1 MTAKPR
7 LVVPTGIVVLLLCAR
22 PVSAQL
28 QASVYASGFSSPVAF
43 VQDPSDAT
51 VHYVVEQAGLIRV
64 IRNRVVQST
73 PFLSVAHLIVSGG
86 EQGLLGL
93 AFPPNYGASGRF
105 YVSFTRAPDGQT
117 VVARFK
123 RSSNPLVADPASYF
137 PLVWSADPDPGE
149 VDSVPQPFIPQPFAN
164 HNGGTIAFGPDG
176 FLYVARGDG
185 GSANDPQNN
194 AQNTTELLGKILRID
209 VNVSESHARGFV
221 VPAGNAGLPR
231 PEIWSIGLR
240 NPWKFTFDDPS
251 RGGTGAML
259 IGDVGQGAIEEID
272 YEPAGRSGRNY
283 GWRNYEGTRSNITT
297 PSPVSAPI
305 FPIDADHAGPLF
317 LGRLC
322 HQPCVVVVVDSPA
335 LDRRGHRIGT
345 GRAHR
350 GAGRRGLPGQH
361 QQLRRGRG
369 GRALHPQLQRRFYPP
384 PGHVGSP
391 DDTYRLA
398 NRPLNG
404 SRLPFRSHL
413 TTASG
418 LIPEEVFP
426 RQGKIHCACDAE
438 SCERVDGAATFAPC
452 LRMRSRA
459 RHRSTSRVTGTW
471 SVPRFYAG

>member
-305 FPIDADHAGPLF
+305 FPIF
-317 LGRLC
+317 EYGR
-322 HQPCVVVVVDSPA
+322 
-335 LDRRGHRIGT
+335 T
-345 GRAHR
+345 
-350 GAGRRGLPGQH
+350 AGRSVTGGYVYRGVSMPTM
-361 QQLRRGRG
+361 RGRYFW
-369 GRALHPQLQRRFYPP
+369 A
-384 PGHVGSP
+384 
-391 DDTYRLA
+391 D
-398 NRPLNG
+398 
-404 SRLPFRSHL
+404 
-413 TTASG
+413 
-418 LIPEEVFP
+418 
-426 RQGKIHCACDAE
+426 
-438 SCERVDGAATFAPC
+438 FA
-452 LRMRSRA
+452 
-459 RHRSTSRVTGTW
+459 TSRVWSLLLTVQPSTGEATASALVEHTAELGGAAFLGNISSFGVDAAGELYILNYSAGSILRLGT
-471 SVPRFYAG
+471 SVPPTTPTGLRIVR